1 VAIKEQVIKKSAL
14 SPTVLIAGG
23 AGFIGSHLSQALL
36 QRDARVIVLD
46 NFKTGKDVYINSLLE
61 NPKFAVFDT
70 DINEGLPKN
79 IHSVDY
85 IIHLAGVESY
95 LYTRDAVS
103 LDSLLTSTLGTK
115 NLLDLARKSEAKFLL
130 VSSVDVLQ
138 AQPSPIDLDSY
149 FGETLEE
156 EKRYSL
162 SEAKRFAEALVWE
175 YYKNNQ
181 TDVRITRLPEVYGP
195 RMNLA
200 STGNLGHLLK
210 NLLENKS
217 LEVYGDGTEKE
228 YYLYIS
234 DVVSG
239 LIKSLFNKGTDGKIF
254 TLAPEEPHAVLEIAY
269 LLKSVASGRTQID
282 FKRKV
287 DGSENFFSTKVLDRT
302 DLGALKWEPKIDF
315 KQGLTQTLGWFGY
328 ETNEHSFKPN
338 KLIQKRKDE
347 KAEQRG
353 ALVSTLVGAK
363 DTAVERITQLVS
375 DAEEFVEERLEV
387 KTKSKRKRVSLPKLK
402 FPQFSQRAGIIIGI
416 SIALFIFV
424 LLPFIQT
431 GINASFGVSALKKIP
446 QDLSQM
452 DAEKAKNDANSSFQ
466 RLHSSQSSLARS
478 RWLFTAVGKQET
490 FSSYAA
496 LLSSATHFARGTYYI
511 SKAAM
516 PFTQIWETIKPNS
529 SLQLDE
535 NAFVNAQ
542 ANLTE
547 AKNSLQRA
555 QADYKRVNQ
564 NALTKNLSA
573 KATEYE
579 NILNS
584 LTKHVD
590 DAAVLSSEIP
600 NLFGT
605 KDEMKRYLI
614 LFQNSNEIRPTG
626 GFIGSY
632 ALVEVQNGKIINLTI
647 DDIYNPDG
655 QIDIQNVK
663 VAPPAVLGKLLN
675 EDRAYLR
682 NSNWNPDFPES
693 AAIIR
698 SLYEQVSGKR
708 IDGVAAVDLYFA
720 ENILRVTGPVFLT
733 AFGEEITADNLYE
746 RAQLHSEFNYENG
759 SAQKKVF
766 LTIFGGKLLEAI
778 FALPNEKM
786 PDLLREVS
794 KALQEK
800 HLLLTLSG
808 SSFNAVLEEN
818 NWDGSLADTDAESS
832 DYLYVVNSNVG
843 GTKANYFVQ
852 NQMSYT
858 VTSQTRDGLLRGILA
873 LNYNHTGKDMAWPGG
888 PYKDYV
894 RVLTQ
899 NGTNLTGATLAVN
912 GTTTDIFKEMVI
924 DKVQNY
930 NSFETLLELNPQE
943 SAQLTL
949 YYDLPAPLSINNQ
962 NEKYN
967 LYWQKQ
973 PGTRADQII
982 LRFEPPFGLK
992 VDGKGQVLL
1001 EESLS
1006 TDKIFHLSLQ

>member
-1 VAIKEQVIKKSAL
+1 MAIKEQVIKKSAL

-79 IHSVDY
+79 IQSVDY

-95 LYTRDAVS
+95 LYTHDAVS

-115 NLLDLARKSEAKFLL
+115 NLLDLAHKSEAKFLL

-181 TDVRITRLPEVYGP
+181 TDVRIARLPEVYGP

-217 LEVYGDGTEKE
+217 LEVYGDGTERE
-228 YYLYIS
+228 YYLHIS
-234 DVVSG
+234 DAISG

-269 LLKSVASGRTQID
+269 LLKSVADGRTQID
-282 FKRKV
+282 FKRK
-287 DGSENFFSTKVLDRT
+287 GTGESFFSTKVLDRT
-302 DLGALKWEPKIDF
+302 DLDVLRWEPKIDF
-315 KQGLTQTLGWFGY
+315 KQGLTQTLEWFGY

-353 ALVSTLVGAK
+353 MLVSTLVGAK

-387 KTKSKRKRVSLPKLK
+387 KTKFKKKRASL
-402 FPQFSQRAGIIIGI
+402 PQFSQRVGIIIGI
-416 SIALFIFV
+416 SVALFIFV

-431 GINASFGVSALKKIP
+431 GINASLGVSALKKIP

-452 DAEKAKNDANSSFQ
+452 DAEKAKSDANSSFQ
-466 RLHSSQSSLARS
+466 KLHSSQSSLARS
-478 RWLFTAVGKQET
+478 RWLFAAAGKQET

-529 SLQLDE
+529 GLQLDE

-579 NILNS
+579 NVLNS

-600 NLFGT
+600 DLFGT

-655 QIDIQNVK
+655 QIDAQNIE
-663 VAPPAVLGKLLN
+663 VAPPAVLGELLD

-682 NSNWNPDFPES
+682 NSNWNPNFPES
-693 AAIIR
+693 AAIIK

-746 RAQLHSEFNYENG
+746 RTQFHSEFNYENG
-759 SAQKKVF
+759 STQKKVF

-786 PDLLREVS
+786 PDLLREIN
-794 KALQEK
+794 KALEKK

-818 NWDGSLADTDAESS
+818 NWDGGLADTEAGNS

-858 VTSQTRDGLLRGILA
+858 VTSQTRDGLLRGILV

-899 NGTNLTGATLAVN
+899 TGTNLTGATLAVN
-912 GTTTDIFKEMVI
+912 GTTTDIFEGVVI
-924 DKVQNY
+924 DRVQNY

-949 YYDLPAPLSINNQ
+949 YYDLPAPLSINSQ
-962 NEKYN
+962 NEEYS

-973 PGTRADQII
+973 PGTRADQVIF
-982 LRFEPPFGLK
+982 RFEPPFGLK
-992 VDGKGQVLL
+992 ADGKNQVLL

-1006 TDKIFHLSLQ
+1006 TDKIFRLSLE